1 MPAPTS
7 TTKSNINAEGFTAG
21 SEGFS
26 GTFSANGATF
36 TEINRVADVSARMV
50 SVGGTALTITQALH
64 DGKIVKLDHAAAAS
78 TCTLP
83 AATGSG
89 SVFKFIVTAV
99 NTNNHLIKVVG
110 DDVMKGVVVSLD
122 NDSNAATAYAASG
135 TDDTIT
141 LNGTTTGGQIGDW
154 IDLVDIAADTWAVSG
169 VVLVPAGSNVA
180 DMFSATVT

>member
-1 MPAPTS
+1 MAAVRSHTNS
-7 TTKSNINAEGFTAG
+7 HMEAAGFTAG
-21 SEGFS
+21 SEGFN
-26 GTFSANGATF
+26 GTFGASGATT
-36 TEINRVADVSARMV
+36 TEVSRVADVSARLV
-50 SVGGTALTITQALH
+50 SVGGTALAVTEADH
-64 DGKIVKLDHAAAAS
+64 DSKIIKLDHTAAAS

-89 SVFKFIVTAV
+89 ARFKFIVTAV

-154 IDLVDIAADTWAVSG
+154 IELVDIAADTWAVSG
-169 VVLVPAGSNVA
+169 AVLVPAGSNVA